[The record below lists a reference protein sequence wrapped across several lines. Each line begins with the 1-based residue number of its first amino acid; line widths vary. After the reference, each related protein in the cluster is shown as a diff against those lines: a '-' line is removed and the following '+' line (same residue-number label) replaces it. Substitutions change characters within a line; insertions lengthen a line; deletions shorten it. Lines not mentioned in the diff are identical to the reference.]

1 MGNEIN
7 SEKQDLK
14 HLIWIDPNIDNDEN
28 QGYVKSMKEL
38 GFSNIQCFKTTNEGI
53 NYIKTIKFESS
64 KIILCGRLY
73 IEFIKKF
80 KENIKNLFLIPKI
93 AVFTG
98 NKYKFLEYNKDHKE
112 NMNIIN
118 DPFYNFG
125 KINESY
131 DDIKEFLITKK
142 STEDNEPN
150 NLNESNEKQLAI
162 ETINNKEKLGDNND
176 IQLTFEYIDCIE
188 KLELPLLYQ
197 SIINITKID
206 KIENY
211 NEYLYSKYSK
221 ENNLI
226 VLLNDINKLPNT
238 PIELLCKYYI
248 RLHN

>member
-1 MGNEIN
+1 M
-7 SEKQDLK
+7 
-14 HLIWIDPNIDNDEN
+14 
-28 QGYVKSMKEL
+28 
-38 GFSNIQCFKTTNEGI
+38 
-53 NYIKTIKFESS
+53 
-64 KIILCGRLY
+64 Y

-80 KENIKNLFLIPKI
+80 KENINNLYLIPKI

-98 NKYKFLEYNKDHKE
+98 NKNKFLEYNKDNKE

-131 DDIKEFLITKK
+131 EEIKEFLITKK
-142 STEDNEPN
+142 STEENDSN
-150 NLNESNEKQLAI
+150 NLNENSEIKLAI
-162 ETINNKEKLGDNND
+162 ENINKKEKLGDNNN

-197 SIINITKID
+197 SIINLTKID

-211 NEYLYSKYSK
+211 NKYLYSKYSK

-226 VLLNDINKLPNT
+226 ELLNDINKVT
-238 PIELLCKYYI
+238 KYSNRIIMQILYKI
-248 RLHN
+248 IHNGI